1 MSLSQR
7 FFTEALRDIQ
17 QTMATL
23 EQPLFSAAR
32 RSMISAQN
40 SNRGFPSLL
49 TNFPATDVVENPDGY
64 ELQAELPGVSKNDI
78 QIELA
83 DSQTLVLKG
92 RINQEVNDS
101 SAEEPTAPVSEAISE
116 DTSKPTVEAKADQV
130 ANVAETAKSVL
141 QHAPKKQWWVNER
154 VSGSFSR
161 SYSFPTP
168 INADDI
174 KAKYE
179 HGILKINIP
188 KSVKQVHQIE
198 IE

>member
-23 EQPLFSAAR
+23 EQPLFNTAR

-40 SNRGFPSLL
+40 TNRGFPSLL
-49 TNFPATDVVENPDGY
+49 TNFPTTDMVENPYGY

-92 RINQEVNDS
+92 RINQEVKES

-116 DTSKPTVEAKADQV
+116 DTVEAKADQV
-130 ANVAETAKSVL
+130 ANVAESAKSVL